1 MSPAREQRGRE
12 LVGAH
17 HDAQSALI
25 PFLQYCQEQDGYV
38 TADAIADAAELTQ
51 MTAGEVE
58 SIASFY
64 SLLFQRP
71 VGSHVIQVCRTLG
84 CMLGGADELQ
94 AHIKSRLGV
103 ANGETTADGL
113 FTYEEVECLAA
124 CDQAPCLQHNLQ
136 YHYKVSAAEFDALLD
151 RWKSERPGVA
161 MPAE

>member
-1 MSPAREQRGRE
+1 MTPQREQRGRE
-12 LVGAH
+12 LIAAH
-17 HDAQSALI
+17 HDPQSALI
-25 PFLQYCQEQDGYV
+25 PFLQYCQEQDGLV
-38 TADAIADAAELTQ
+38 THEAIADAASLMG
-51 MTAGEVE
+51 MTPGEVE

-71 VGSHVIQVCRTLG
+71 VGKHIIQVCRTLG

-103 ANGETTADGL
+103 ADGDTTADGL

-124 CDQAPCLQHNLQ
+124 CDKAPCLQHNLE
-136 YHYKVSAAEFDALLD
+136 YHYNVDTAAFDQLLE
-151 RWKSERPGVA
+151 RWKKERPAAA

>member
-1 MSPAREQRGRE
+1 MTGRREQHGKA
-12 LVGAH
+12 LIAAH

-25 PFLQYCQEQDGYV
+25 PFLQYCQEEDGYV
-38 TADAIADAAELTQ
+38 TPQAIADAAELTR

-64 SLLFQRP
+64 SLLFMRP
-71 VGSHVIQVCRTLG
+71 VGKHIIQVCRTLA

-94 AHIKSRLGV
+94 AHIKARLGV
-103 ANGETTADGL
+103 ADGDTTPDGM

-124 CDQAPCLQHNLQ
+124 CDKAPCLQHNLR
-136 YHYKVSAAEFDALLD
+136 YHYGVSPAEFDKLLEG
-151 RWKSERPGVA
+151 WKNERPAAA